1 MIPRVETS
9 FYTDMVYGH
18 QYFTFVSEELPKFVR
33 AIFPLSD
40 KREDNFVAGMS
51 MGGYGALKLALS
63 NQKSFRQLQVF
74 LVHLI

>member
-1 MIPRVETS
+1 MA
-9 FYTDMVYGH
+9 YGH

-51 MGGYGALKLALS
+51 MGDMEL
-63 NQKSFRQLQVF
+63 
-74 LVHLI
+74 